1 MSGRTSDKRW
11 KGKALKN
18 AQSKHECRDGVQS
31 GRRLGWVATVNR
43 AARLV
48 GVENRA
54 QELPGREKGMLVPVA
69 GRCACAVGL
78 SLGNATVGSR
88 RRPFRPWKESWKKE
102 GCWNANR
109 EQSSVQSLCMNAVL
123 FSCEIG
129 GQQPAVPCKPSWA
142 SAGIRCGCAA

>member
-54 QELPGREKGMLVPVA
+54 QELPGE
-69 GRCACAVGL
+69 
-78 SLGNATVGSR
+78 R
-88 RRPFRPWKESWKKE
+88 R
-102 GCWNANR
+102 GCWCPWPAAALVLLDCRWGTLLWDHAGDLSGLGRNLGRKRGAGMPIESKAAYNR
-109 EQSSVQSLCMNAVL
+109 SV
-123 FSCEIG
+123 
-129 GQQPAVPCKPSWA
+129 
-142 SAGIRCGCAA
+142 